1 MSQHTELVST
11 LRAAVSRTH
20 GDTYYVNVLT
30 GHSQYERPTEPAPA
44 ENEPSFEG
52 ERDTFREGEDRWE
65 ESKQALAAAEAAAQ
79 AEHQR
84 EIAEKR
90 GLFAPYGITP
100 RPRVLPEGWA
110 EQEATPAQMAEG
122 IECVYR
128 NTENDGVQTEFPAFG
143 LTAKTAVK
151 LGIGGLGIVGG
162 RGRVMP
168 PAAQDAPPVG
178 LEGAGHA
185 IKPGEEDTPP
195 WGRVPVHAELS
206 PNADG
211 GAPPPDAQASW
222 AAEAQASW
230 EAEQAEGAPAT

>member
-1 MSQHTELVST
+1 MFVST

-90 GLFAPYGITP
+90 GLFAPYGTTP
-100 RPRVLPEGWA
+100 RPRVLPEGWV
-110 EQEATPAQMAEG
+110 EQEATPAQVAEG

-143 LTAKTAVK
+143 LTAKAAVK

-178 LEGAGHA
+178 PENGAAPVSGSHAGAGLA
-185 IKPGEEDTPP
+185 PNGDAAGASAVGPDQTDAP
-195 WGRVPVHAELS
+195 RV
-206 PNADG
+206 
-211 GAPPPDAQASW
+211 DAQATW

-230 EAEQAEGAPAT
+230 EGEQAEGGPAS